1 MTKKTFDLNIEKIL
15 ENWESRHAIREII
28 ANALD
33 EQILTSTEN
42 TIIEKKGDSWFIRD
56 FGRGLRYTHLTQNEN
71 QEKLSSTAVIGRFGI
86 GLKDALATF
95 ERHGIEVVI
104 KSKFGTIK
112 TLKMVKQGFGDIVTL
127 HAVIEETVD
136 TAFVGTEFELRH
148 VSDTDIEAAKK
159 LFLIFSSEP
168 VLESTRYGQII
179 QRQSGPGSIYINGVM
194 VAEEVNFLFS
204 YNITLLNAAIK
215 KSINRERANVGR
227 TAYADT
233 VKKILLSSNNADV
246 AQQLS
251 RDLASYQSGLAH
263 DELAWLDVQEHAVKI
278 LNTQGN
284 VVVVTAEEALSRPD
298 LMDDAR
304 NSGLSIVTI
313 PENLRA
319 KVANSVDVS
328 GNRIVDIT
336 AYTQSYNESF
346 IFKFVE
352 HESFSEKEKDVFS
365 ITPWILEKFGGKP
378 ENVKSIR
385 ISSTMRPET
394 NSTKNAIGCWDQSTA
409 SIVISR
415 DELGSKSRY
424 AAVLMHELIH
434 AKTGF
439 TDVTRDFET
448 SLTML
453 IGRLCEDWIETSV
466 TMKKKAELPPQS
478 ALSNGDWTN
487 EKRLSEHYLPMTTVH
502 KKPWFRF
509 W

>member
-1 MTKKTFDLNIEKIL
+1 MTTKTFDLNIEKIL
-15 ENWESRHAIREII
+15 ENWDLRHAVREII

-33 EQILTSTEN
+33 EQVLTDTES
-42 TIIEKKGDSWFIRD
+42 TIIEKKDESWFIRD
-56 FGRGLRYTHLTQNEN
+56 FGRGIRYTHLTQNEN
-71 QEKLSSTAVIGRFGI
+71 QEKLSSTAVIGRFEI

-95 ERHGIEVVI
+95 ERHGVEVII

-112 TLKMVKQGFGDIVTL
+112 TLKMVKEGFGDVVTL
-127 HAVIEETVD
+127 HAVIEDPIDAE
-136 TAFVGTEFELRH
+136 FVGTEFELRY
-148 VSDTDIEAAKK
+148 VSDTEIEAAKN

-179 QRQSGPGSIYINGVM
+179 RRQSGPGSIYMNGVK

-227 TAYADT
+227 TAYADS
-233 VKKILLSSNNADV
+233 VKKILLSSKNAEI

-251 RDLASYQSGLAH
+251 KDLASYQSGLAH

-284 VVVVTAEEALSRPD
+284 VVIVTAEEALSRPD

-304 NSGLSIVTI
+304 NCGISIVTI

-319 KVANSVDVS
+319 KVANTVDVS

-336 AYTQSYNESF
+336 AYTQSYNKSF
-346 IFKFVE
+346 IFEFVE
-352 HESFSEKEKDVFS
+352 PESLSEEEKDVFS

-378 ENVKSIR
+378 ENVKGIR
-385 ISSTMRPET
+385 ISSTMRPDT
-394 NSTKNAIGCWDQSTA
+394 NSIKKAAGCWDQDTA

-415 DELGSKSRY
+415 DELRSKSRF
-424 AAVLMHELIH
+424 ASVLMHELIH

-439 TDVTRDFET
+439 ADVTRDFET

-453 IGRLCEDWIETSV
+453 IGRLCEGWIETSAATV
-466 TMKKKAELPPQS
+466 KKSAIAPQS
-478 ALSNGDWTN
+478 ALPDRDWTDV
-487 EKRLSEHYLPMTTVH
+487 RRSSEHYLPTTTQH